1 MSNTMDAVR
10 SKAVKGPGLKVP
22 GVIVLQFLL
31 IFIFEAL
38 EYTFTKVGFFTGL
51 AIFTCFLGGLYLGR
65 PGTSFTNAVNP
76 PIAFLLSTLLI
87 MATIGG
93 TGFSPSK
100 IGLDLITT
108 LSSVAPWLIT
118 GAVIAWAAHFAL
130 LRKYSRKQN

>member
-1 MSNTMDAVR
+1 MSGTINGVR

-31 IFIFEAL
+31 IFIFEVL

-51 AIFTCFLGGLYLGR
+51 AILIAFLGGLYLGR

-76 PIAFLLSTLLI
+76 PIAFLISTLFI
-87 MATIGG
+87 IATIGG
-93 TGFSPSK
+93 TGFSIGK
-100 IGLDLITT
+100 IGLELITT
-108 LSSVAPWLIT
+108 LSSVAPWLII

-130 LRKYSRKQN
+130 LRKYSRK

>member
-1 MSNTMDAVR
+1 MSGT
-10 SKAVKGPGLKVP
+10 KLAVKGPGLKVP
-22 GVIVLQFLL
+22 GVVILQFLF

-51 AIFTCFLGGLYLGR
+51 AILVSFLGGLYLGR

-76 PIAFLLSTLLI
+76 PIAFLISTLII

-93 TGFSPSK
+93 TGFSPGK
-100 IGLDLITT
+100 IGLELITT
-108 LSSVAPWLIT
+108 LSAVAPWLIT

-130 LRKYSRKQN
+130 LRKYSQKKI

>member
-1 MSNTMDAVR
+1 M
-10 SKAVKGPGLKVP
+10 PGI
-22 GVIVLQFLL
+22 IVLQFLL

-38 EYTFTKVGFFTGL
+38 EYTFTEVGFFTGL
-51 AIFTCFLGGLYLGR
+51 AILVSFLGGLYLGR

-76 PIAFLLSTLLI
+76 PIVFLISTLLI

-93 TGFSPSK
+93 AGFSPGE
-100 IGLDLITT
+100 IGLELITT

-130 LRKYSRKQN
+130 MRKYSRK

>member
-22 GVIVLQFLL
+22 GVVILQFLL
-31 IFIFEAL
+31 IFIFEVL
-38 EYTFTKVGFFTGL
+38 EYTITKVGFFTGL
-51 AIFTCFLGGLYLGR
+51 AILVSFLGGLYLGR

-76 PIAFLLSTLLI
+76 PIAFLISTLFI
-87 MATIGG
+87 IATIGG
-93 TGFSPSK
+93 TGFSFLK
-100 IGLDLITT
+100 IGLELITT

>member
-1 MSNTMDAVR
+1 MSGTMDAVR

-51 AIFTCFLGGLYLGR
+51 AILTSFFGGLYLGR

-108 LSSVAPWLIT
+108 LSSVALWLIT

-130 LRKYSRKQN
+130 LRKYSRK

>member
-1 MSNTMDAVR
+1 MSGTMDGVR

-22 GVIVLQFLL
+22 GVVVLQFLL
-31 IFIFEAL
+31 IFIFEVL

-51 AIFTCFLGGLYLGR
+51 AILVSYLGGLYLGR

-76 PIAFLLSTLLI
+76 PISFLISTLLI

-93 TGFSPSK
+93 TGFSPGK
-100 IGLDLITT
+100 IGLELITT

-130 LRKYSRKQN
+130 LRKYSSK

>member
-10 SKAVKGPGLKVP
+10 TKAVKGPGLKVP

-51 AIFTCFLGGLYLGR
+51 AILVSFLGGLYLGR

-76 PIAFLLSTLLI
+76 PMVLEVLTN
-87 MATIGG
+87 
-93 TGFSPSK
+93 K
-100 IGLDLITT
+100 
-108 LSSVAPWLIT
+108 
-118 GAVIAWAAHFAL
+118 
-130 LRKYSRKQN
+130 

>member
-1 MSNTMDAVR
+1 MSSNMDSVR

-22 GVIVLQFLL
+22 GVVVLQFLL

-51 AIFTCFLGGLYLGR
+51 AILTSFLGGLYLGR

-130 LRKYSRKQN
+130 LRKYSRK